1 MHHLKLLSRLSLI
14 IGLGAIALVAGC
26 ETFTPAPPS
35 TAQIDEDENTIADGT
50 NIIVLVRSEQAANN
64 LIINAARRNYQLN
77 EKTKLDGLSLILLDF
92 ERPPGVSGTVAIG
105 DMQSM
110 EPSATAGLNHIYTL
124 QEFDKTSLAATNKQN
139 RGRQYAQALIKW
151 PDAGCPA
158 HTKIG
163 MIDGYVDP
171 ARLAQLSENSVIH
184 DFSHGDPLG
193 TEHGTAIAE
202 LLIGQGRLN
211 NASLYTASVIAQ
223 TSNREV
229 GTGVPELLRAI
240 DWLQKS
246 GVSLVNVSLAGP
258 YNKLLDR
265 AIQSATAKG
274 MLFIAAVGNN
284 GPNARPRYPAAFES
298 VIAVTA
304 VDSEGEIYADAV
316 RGGHVDV
323 AAPGVDVFVNVGP
336 DGKYLS
342 GTSIAAPFVTAF
354 IAGSKN
360 LVALESAKEIR
371 GAIANRSVDL
381 GSPGPDP
388 VYGVG
393 LVRSDQTCE
402 TQR

>member
-1 MHHLKLLSRLSLI
+1 MHHLNLFSRLGLVAC
-14 IGLGAIALVAGC
+14 LGAIAMVAGC
-26 ETFTPAPPS
+26 ETFTPTPPS
-35 TAQIDEDENTIADGT
+35 TVQIREDETSIADGT
-50 NIIVLVRSEQAANN
+50 NIIVLVRSEQAANE

-77 EKTKLDGLSLILLDF
+77 EKTKLDGLALILLDF
-92 ERPPGVSGTVAIG
+92 ERPPGVSGRIAIG

-124 QEFDKTSLAATNKQN
+124 QEVGSTLAARQK
-139 RGRQYAQALIKW
+139 RVRQYAQALIEW

-158 HTKIG
+158 HTMIG
-163 MIDGYVDP
+163 MIDGHVDP
-171 ARLAQLSENSVIH
+171 VRLAQLSEGSVTQ
-184 DFSHGDPLG
+184 DFSHGNPLG

-202 LLIGQGRLN
+202 LLVGQGRLN
-211 NASLYTASVIAQ
+211 NARLYAASVIAQ

-229 GTGVPELLRAI
+229 GTGVPELIRAI

-274 MLFIAAVGNN
+274 MLIIAAVGNS
-284 GPNARPRYPAAFES
+284 GPDARPRYPAAFDS

-304 VDSEGEIYADAV
+304 VDSEGEIYNNAV

-323 AAPGVDVFVNVGP
+323 AAPGVDVFVNVGV

-342 GTSIAAPFVTAF
+342 GTSIAAPFVTAL
-354 IAGSKN
+354 IASNKD
-360 LVALESAKEIR
+360 LVAMESASEVR
-371 GAIANRSVDL
+371 GAIANQSVDL

-393 LVRSDQTCE
+393 LVRSAQACA

>member
-1 MHHLKLLSRLSLI
+1 
-14 IGLGAIALVAGC
+14 
-26 ETFTPAPPS
+26 
-35 TAQIDEDENTIADGT
+35 
-50 NIIVLVRSEQAANN
+50 
-64 LIINAARRNYQLN
+64 
-77 EKTKLDGLSLILLDF
+77 
-92 ERPPGVSGTVAIG
+92 
-105 DMQSM
+105 
-110 EPSATAGLNHIYTL
+110 
-124 QEFDKTSLAATNKQN
+124 
-139 RGRQYAQALIKW
+139 
-151 PDAGCPA
+151 
-158 HTKIG
+158 
-163 MIDGYVDP
+163 
-171 ARLAQLSENSVIH
+171 
-184 DFSHGDPLG
+184 
-193 TEHGTAIAE
+193 
-202 LLIGQGRLN
+202 
-211 NASLYTASVIAQ
+211 
-223 TSNREV
+223 
-229 GTGVPELLRAI
+229 
-240 DWLQKS
+240 
-246 GVSLVNVSLAGP
+246 
-258 YNKLLDR
+258 
-265 AIQSATAKG
+265 